1 VSRRVRPL
9 PGRPASSSELP
20 PRSATAKS
28 GFLSILVAVALVAT
42 ACGNDSDG
50 DSPVASDVANTD
62 PSPSTTDAPDTTTRP
77 TTEPPPAAGP
87 LMLSTALCD
96 DADNMTTLLES
107 PDTDAAL
114 SSAEFDADEVE
125 RMAAAPTDGPIY
137 LVTVSTYRD
146 VADYPDGR
154 GSDLTG
160 REAAELHDP
169 TELITAVGARSVYEA
184 EPHNQIDGDDTVWE
198 SITITEYPCPTAYL
212 AVVTHPDYRADAIH
226 ETAGVD
232 ESITVVADLVP
243 IPAPSDPDQ
252 SNAAFPPT
260 AEDPAFDLIHLMD
273 FHDIAQ
279 YEPDADEPER
289 TGEEAWQQY
298 QASGSGAS
306 VELGHYPTAILDVQ
320 GVLTGDDRTWDQIQ
334 MIHMSSTAGFEALL
348 DDSTRQ
354 DGRYHRY
361 AALENNYSMMT
372 SPDVSRIPY
381 ADLATA
387 PEIDA
392 GEDSAFGAE
401 AGDANTDELT
411 AFLSTASEED
421 DAFHMVNLIRFRE
434 MAEYPDG
441 RDTDLT
447 GREADAIYGEFM
459 TTTMLP
465 GTGAEIVYSASVPAT
480 EDFDT
485 LAIVRYP
492 SRDAFQAMVDDPQFQ
507 EMSIH
512 KQAGV
517 AETIVLATD
526 LISLD
531 DVTSGEMVL
540 HLIGPDQAGTAV
552 PGERAA
558 FEVDATINGR
568 VDTFAEVRI
577 GTGDVDD
584 ALLSVTHQPL
594 ADLLDENR

>member
-1 VSRRVRPL
+1 MSRFPL
-9 PGRPASSSELP
+9 IA
-20 PRSATAKS
+20 
-28 GFLSILVAVALVAT
+28 VAVALVVT
-42 ACGNDSDG
+42 ACGEGADDDPPTAG
-50 DSPVASDVANTD
+50 AVVATD
-62 PSPSTTDAPDTTTRP
+62 PSPSTTDAVDTTTPP
-77 TTEPPPAAGP
+77 TSTIQTSETTIVPTIEPPTAAGP
-87 LMLSTALCD
+87 LPLSEALCD
-96 DADNMTTLLES
+96 DPESMTTLLES
-107 PDTDAAL
+107 PDTEAAL
-114 SSAEFDADEVE
+114 SSAEFDADQIE

-146 VADYPDGR
+146 VAEYPDGR
-154 GSDLTG
+154 DSDLTG
-160 REAAELHDP
+160 RKAAELHDP
-169 TELITAVGARSVYEA
+169 SELITAVGARSVYEA

-198 SITITEYPCPTAYL
+198 SITIAEYPCPTAYL
-212 AVVTHPDYRADAIH
+212 AVVTHPDYRAGAIH
-226 ETAGVD
+226 ETAGVE

-260 AEDPAFDLIHLMD
+260 AGDPAFDMIHLMD

-320 GVLTGDDRTWDQIQ
+320 GVLTGDDRSWDQIQ

-361 AALENNYSMMT
+361 AALENNYSMMAY
-372 SPDVSRIPY
+372 PEVSRIPY
-381 ADLATA
+381 AGLPTEPAT
-387 PEIDA
+387 DA
-392 GEDSAFGAE
+392 SEEEALGAE

-411 AFLSTASEED
+411 AFLSATPEED
-421 DAFHMVNLIRFRE
+421 DVFYMVNLIRFRDV
-434 MAEYPDG
+434 AEYPDG
-441 RDTDLT
+441 RETDLT

-459 TTTMLP
+459 STTMLP

-480 EDFDT
+480 EGFDT

-492 SRDAFQAMVDDPQFQ
+492 SRDAFQVMIGDPQFQ

-526 LISLD
+526 LVSLD
-531 DVTSGEMVL
+531 EVTSGEMVL

-552 PGERAA
+552 PGERAV

-577 GTGDVDD
+577 GTSDIDGAVV
-584 ALLSVTHQPL
+584 SVAHQPL
-594 ADLLDENR
+594 ADLLDESE

>member
-1 VSRRVRPL
+1 MSR
-9 PGRPASSSELP
+9 
-20 PRSATAKS
+20 
-28 GFLSILVAVALVAT
+28 FLSILIALAVVAA

-50 DSPVASDVANTD
+50 DSPAASDVVETD
-62 PSPSTTDAPDTTTRP
+62 SSPSTTDAPDTTTQP
-77 TTEPPPAAGP
+77 TTEPPAPTAP
-87 LMLSTALCD
+87 LPLSDALCD
-96 DADNMTTLLES
+96 DPDTMATLLES

-114 SSAEFDADEVE
+114 SSAEFDADQIE

-146 VADYPDGR
+146 VADYTDGR
-154 GSDLTG
+154 DSDLTG

-169 TELITAVGARSVYEA
+169 TELMTAVGARSVYEA

-198 SITITEYPCPTAYL
+198 SITIAEYPCPTAYL
-212 AVVTHPDYRADAIH
+212 AVATHPDYQADVIH
-226 ETAGVD
+226 ETAGVE
-232 ESITVVADLVP
+232 ESITVVADLLP

-252 SNAAFPPT
+252 ADAAFPPT
-260 AEDPAFDLIHLMD
+260 AEDPAFDMIHLMD

-289 TGEEAWQQY
+289 SGEEAWQQY

-306 VELGHYPTAILDVQ
+306 VELGHHPTAILDVQ
-320 GVLTGDDRTWDQIQ
+320 GVLTGDDRSWDQIQ

-361 AALENNYSMMT
+361 AALENHSSRMT
-372 SPDVSRIPY
+372 DPDISQIPS
-381 ADLATA
+381 AGPPTQPAA
-387 PEIDA
+387 DA
-392 GEDSAFGAE
+392 GEEEALGAE
-401 AGDANTDELT
+401 AGDANTGELT
-411 AFLSTASEED
+411 AFLAAAPEND
-421 DAFHMVNLIRFRE
+421 DAFHMVNLIRFRDT
-434 MAEYPDG
+434 AEYPDG

-459 TTTMLP
+459 STTMLP
-465 GTGAEIVYSASVPAT
+465 TTGAEIVYSASVPAT
-480 EDFDT
+480 ESFDT
-485 LAIVRYP
+485 VAIVRYP
-492 SRDAFQAMVDDPQFQ
+492 SRAAFQAMIDDPQFQ

-526 LISLD
+526 LISLG

-540 HLIGPDQAGTAV
+540 HLIGPADAGATI

-558 FEVDATINGR
+558 FEVAATINGH

-577 GTGDVDD
+577 GTADIDG
-584 ALLSVTHQPL
+584 ALVSVTHQPL
-594 ADLLDENR
+594 ADLLDESE